1 MKNQIWITIFVLAL
15 YSAACSK
22 SDPAPVANDCAAIVK
37 KFGDAAALYI
47 TSPTTANCKAYV
59 AAANEYLNKASA
71 CGVSAADIT
80 SARNSLN
87 GTTCP

>member
-1 MKNQIWITIFVLAL
+1 MKKCIAILFFVA
-15 YSAACSK
+15 SAVACSK
-22 SDPAPVANDCAAIVK
+22 SDPAPVTNDCAAITK
-37 KFGDAAALYI
+37 KFGDAASLYI
-47 TSPTTANCKAYV
+47 TNPTTANCKAYV
-59 AAANEYLNKASA
+59 AAANEYLNKASS